1 MKQINMIK
9 KPELSYRN
17 ATGKIDYGMMN
28 DYMFRAILQTHN
40 NVLKGLISA
49 LLHMDCK
56 EVRSATILN
65 PIVLGEAVDNKSFIL
80 DIEVLMNDDALI
92 NFEMQVVNEGDWTD
106 RALAYMCRAF
116 DQLMRGQEYA
126 EARPV
131 IHIGFLDFKLF
142 REHEEFFGI
151 YKMLNVKD
159 GYIFSDKLCLGVVDL
174 TCIEKATEEDKAYE
188 IDRWASLF
196 RATTWEELRMIAEK
210 NEFMQEASQAM
221 YELSADYVIRQQCLA
236 REEYAKKE
244 RRRNRDEEALKQA
257 LAEQKKE
264 NTELKETNAELEVAN
279 AEQQRMIETL
289 LKEIAQLKEGSELK

>member
-1 MKQINMIK
+1 
-9 KPELSYRN
+9 
-17 ATGKIDYGMMN
+17 MN
-28 DYMFRAILQTHN
+28 N
-40 NVLKGLISA
+40 
-49 LLHMDCK
+49 
-56 EVRSATILN
+56 E
-65 PIVLGEAVDNKSFIL
+65 
-80 DIEVLMNDDALI
+80 ALI
-92 NFEMQVVNEGDWTD
+92 NFEMQVVNEGNWTD
-106 RALAYMCRAF
+106 RALAYMCRSF

-131 IHIGFLDFKLF
+131 IHIGFLDFRLF
-142 REHEEFFGI
+142 RDHEEFFGI

-236 REEYAKKE
+236 REEYARRE
-244 RRRNRDEEALKQA
+244 RRKKRDEEALKQA
-257 LAEQKKE
+257 LAEQKQE
-264 NTELKETNAELEVAN
+264 NAELKETNAELEETNAELKETN
-279 AEQQRMIETL
+279 AEQQRTIEAL
-289 LKEIAQLKEGSELK
+289 LKEIAQLKAGSGQK